1 MATYYTFG
9 GFRMSIN
16 QETESRYY
24 CAGRYC
30 TMREQCHRHTSST
43 GVNRAP
49 FEDYD
54 LLALRTPTKPCQHYI
69 DRDNVNQSWPQS
81 ATGVNS

>member
-1 MATYYTFG
+1 
-9 GFRMSIN
+9 MSIN
-16 QETESRYY
+16 HETESRYY

-30 TMREQCHRHTSST
+30 TMREQCHRHTSSL
-43 GVNRAP
+43 GVNHAP

-54 LLALRTPTKPCQHYI
+54 LLALKMSNKSCQHYI
-69 DRDNVNQSWPQS
+69 DRDA

>member
-1 MATYYTFG
+1 
-9 GFRMSIN
+9 MSIN
-16 QETESRYY
+16 HETESRYY

-30 TMREQCHRHTSST
+30 TMREQCHRHTSSL

-54 LLALRTPTKPCQHYI
+54 LVALRTLTKTCQHYI
-69 DRDNVNQSWPQS
+69 DRDA

>member
-1 MATYYTFG
+1 
-9 GFRMSIN
+9 MSNI
-16 QETESRYY
+16 ETESRYY

-54 LLALRTPTKPCQHYI
+54 LVALKTKPCQHYI
-69 DRDNVNQSWPQS
+69 DRDTVNQSWPHS

>member
-1 MATYYTFG
+1 
-9 GFRMSIN
+9 MSIN

-43 GVNRAP
+43 GVNLAP
-49 FEDYD
+49 FNDYD
-54 LLALRTPTKPCQHYI
+54 LLAIKTPTKPCQHYI
-69 DRDNVNQSWPQS
+69 DRDL

>member
-1 MATYYTFG
+1 
-9 GFRMSIN
+9 MSN
-16 QETESRYY
+16 TETESRYY

-43 GVNRAP
+43 GVNHAP

-54 LLALRTPTKPCQHYI
+54 LVAIKTKPCQYYI
-69 DRDNVNQSWPQS
+69 DRDSVNQSWPRS
-81 ATGVNS
+81 TTGINS

>member
-1 MATYYTFG
+1 MVTTTND
-9 GFRMSIN
+9 S
-16 QETESRYY
+16 ESRYY

-43 GVNRAP
+43 SVNRAS

-69 DRDNVNQSWPQS
+69 DRDNVNQVWPRS
-81 ATGVNS
+81 ATGINS

>member
-1 MATYYTFG
+1 
-9 GFRMSIN
+9 MSN
-16 QETESRYY
+16 NETESRYY

-54 LLALRTPTKPCQHYI
+54 LVALKPKLATLCDRCKFLGRSALRQ
-69 DRDNVNQSWPQS
+69 D
-81 ATGVNS
+81 

>member
-1 MATYYTFG
+1 
-9 GFRMSIN
+9 MSIN

-30 TMREQCHRHTSST
+30 TMREQCHRHTSSL
-43 GVNRAP
+43 GVNLAP
-49 FEDYD
+49 FNDYD
-54 LLALRTPTKPCQHYI
+54 LIHLRDGISKPCQHYI
-69 DRDNVNQSWPQS
+69 DRDT

>member
-1 MATYYTFG
+1 
-9 GFRMSIN
+9 MSN
-16 QETESRYY
+16 DATESRYY

-54 LLALRTPTKPCQHYI
+54 LVALKTKPCQHYI
-69 DRDNVNQSWPQS
+69 DRDV
-81 ATGVNS
+81 ATGVKSQEDQP

>member
-1 MATYYTFG
+1 
-9 GFRMSIN
+9 MSN
-16 QETESRYY
+16 DETESRYY

-43 GVNRAP
+43 RVNRAS

-54 LLALRTPTKPCQHYI
+54 LLALKTLTKPCQHYI
-69 DRDNVNQSWPQS
+69 DRDH
-81 ATGVNS
+81 ATGINS